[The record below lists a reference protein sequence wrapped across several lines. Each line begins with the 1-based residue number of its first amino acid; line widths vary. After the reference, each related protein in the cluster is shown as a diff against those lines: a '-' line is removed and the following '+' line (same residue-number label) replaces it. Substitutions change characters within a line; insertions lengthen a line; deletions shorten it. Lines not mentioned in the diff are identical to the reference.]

1 MAVVVSEGRQG
12 SGAAANGQAIGHF
25 SFSGVISS
33 ASAYVGAGSAP
44 TPTCVAGDGGSD
56 TSWGNFICMVVFA
69 WAIETALASF
79 LRFLYRWW
87 AGPRPTQHEDTES
100 ECPDEEEDEQGQ
112 WDDCRD
118 HDRDPPAPDL
128 QPDAM
133 PTSDALG
140 PETLEPWRYPPSSL
154 LGAPATGSGILICE
168 KTHVFHNMGNK
179 CQFVCR
185 SGSMTFK
192 RQCKECKRIEAK
204 ARLLLS

>member
-1 MAVVVSEGRQG
+1 MGQLHLHGRLRVG
-12 SGAAANGQAIGHF
+12 DRDCARELLAIPVPLVGRPEADAARGHRIRM
-25 SFSGVISS
+25 S
-33 ASAYVGAGSAP
+33 
-44 TPTCVAGDGGSD
+44 
-56 TSWGNFICMVVFA
+56 
-69 WAIETALASF
+69 
-79 LRFLYRWW
+79 
-87 AGPRPTQHEDTES
+87 
-100 ECPDEEEDEQGQ
+100 DEEEDEQGQ

-140 PETLEPWRYPPSSL
+140 PETLETSHPRESL

-204 ARLLLS
+204 ARLSLS